1 MHFFSEVIS
10 PRELNQPGDL
20 TKIVAM
26 IRDGSRIPNLPD
38 FPPKKCM
45 KLRKFWSVGGRGHAP
60 GAPPLRSAADDPRV
74 HLFVKRGKVT
84 SRARQ
89 KQIHP
94 FYNAIVLLTLRNAQY
109 QMFVGEKYTFYH
121 AIVLFDVWQQA
132 KTCARVSAQEMY
144 DKFAIVGNKTEY
156 HKPKVAT
163 ATGTL
168 LPV

>member
-1 MHFFSEVIS
+1 M
-10 PRELNQPGDL
+10 R
-20 TKIVAM
+20 
-26 IRDGSRIPNLPD
+26 R
-38 FPPKKCM
+38 
-45 KLRKFWSVGGRGHAP
+45 

-84 SRARQ
+84 SRGRN
-89 KQIHP
+89 KYIHSTTRSY
-94 FYNAIVLLTLRNAQY
+94 FLTLRNAQY

-132 KTCARVSAQEMY
+132 KTCASVSAQEMY

-156 HKPKVAT
+156 HKPKMAT
-163 ATGTL
+163 TTGTL